1 MGLPRLEATG
11 CVACRGGL
19 RRRTRHGL
27 RKLPVWDQLG
37 IPSASRRHTC
47 SRPAEK
53 PAGER
58 ALAKHLQPRHPS
70 PFQAPDQD
78 KRGHSKRAWDISPCG
93 PRYDEP
99 PGQSLAALPRRKVPP
114 PTPREPK
121 RSDQGL
127 YQTCRRGDWNDR
139 LPSGAQRQRAA
150 ETADSRR
157 FRRPLPRR
165 LPLDSTPC
173 RGLPLAIR

>member
-127 YQTCRRGDWNDR
+127 YQTCRRGDWTTACQVA
-139 LPSGAQRQRAA
+139 PSGKERQK
-150 ETADSRR
+150 
-157 FRRPLPRR
+157 PLTHGVSVDHSPAGCRSI
-165 LPLDSTPC
+165 PLLAGGC
-173 RGLPLAIR
+173 R